1 MKLLIGSN
9 NHHKIGEFSQIFADL
24 PVEITFLEKEGI
36 TLDPEETGRAFEEN
50 AILKAKAFAE
60 VSGLVTLADDSGLEV
75 DALNGEPGVYSARYG
90 GKAKDDH
97 AGRNRLVLAK
107 LADLNLQ
114 DAARTARFRCVIAI
128 ASPSGEVQLAEGA
141 VEGVIAHQAMGD
153 GGFGYDPIFY
163 LPEFGKT
170 LAQLPAET
178 KNKISHRGRA
188 ARAAVPL
195 LLNWNSRSD

>member
-36 TLDPEETGRAFEEN
+36 TLDPEETGRTFEEN

-188 ARAAVPL
+188 ARATVPL